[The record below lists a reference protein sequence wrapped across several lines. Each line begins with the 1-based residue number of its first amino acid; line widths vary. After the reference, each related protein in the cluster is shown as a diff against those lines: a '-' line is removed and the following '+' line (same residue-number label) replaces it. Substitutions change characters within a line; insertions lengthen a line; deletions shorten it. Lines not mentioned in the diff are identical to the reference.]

1 MGYTEILSNLRPTY
15 QNHIILI
22 TDGRTYGDEP
32 KCIELAKEAKEQ
44 QVTIHALGIGDE
56 WNDEFLEELTS
67 ITGGSAEFADT
78 PMMIKQFLTR
88 KFGKLQNTFATNLTL
103 QFKTAEGV
111 SLRYAYRLSP
121 DSTAI
126 PVGDTLL
133 LGDLPKTHSLSVIL
147 EFEVGSTPMQREDY
161 VILDGK
167 LDLVMPTAT
176 IPNISTRLT
185 FSRNLEENPLPAPPP
200 RILVEALSKLSLY
213 RLQEMARK
221 DLKEG
226 NVAKATSR
234 LRNLATQ
241 LLSTGEKGLA
251 ETVMLELDQI
261 RTTRHMG
268 SDAAKRI
275 KYGTRA
281 LLLDTIDEGH

>member
-1 MGYTEILSNLRPTY
+1 
-15 QNHIILI
+15 
-22 TDGRTYGDEP
+22 
-32 KCIELAKEAKEQ
+32 
-44 QVTIHALGIGDE
+44 
-56 WNDEFLEELTS
+56 
-67 ITGGSAEFADT
+67 
-78 PMMIKQFLTR
+78 MIKQFLTR

-103 QFKTAEGV
+103 RFKSAEGV

-126 PVGDTLL
+126 PVGETLL
-133 LGDLPKTHSLSVIL
+133 LGDIPKTHSLSVIL
-147 EFEVGSTPMQREDY
+147 EFEVASTPMQREDF

-167 LDLVMPTAT
+167 LDMVMPTAT
-176 IPNISTRLT
+176 VPNISNRLT

-261 RTTRHMG
+261 RNTRHMG
-268 SDAAKRI
+268 ADAAKRI

-281 LLLDTIDEGH
+281 LLLDTIDEGR